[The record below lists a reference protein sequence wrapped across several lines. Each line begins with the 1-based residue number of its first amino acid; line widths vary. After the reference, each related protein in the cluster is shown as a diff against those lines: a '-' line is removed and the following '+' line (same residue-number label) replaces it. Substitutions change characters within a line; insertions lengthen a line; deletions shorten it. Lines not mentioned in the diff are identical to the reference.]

1 MLRQI
6 NNIDNIVLA
15 PCKNSL
21 TSIIQKYGKD
31 FYNSKEF
38 IEKKQI
44 ASLEF
49 EKKRKQLR
57 YFLIENN
64 ILIETN
70 FQMINTW
77 DNSKASKT
85 KLFNFYNQ
93 QEESK
98 NTNTNNINININNT
112 NNDNL

>member
-6 NNIDNIVLA
+6 SDIDNIVLA

-31 FYNSKEF
+31 FYNSTEF

-49 EKKRKQLR
+49 EKKRKALTFFMIKHNI
-57 YFLIENN
+57 FLTI
-64 ILIETN
+64 N
-70 FQMINTW
+70 FNMINTW
-77 DNSKASKT
+77 NNSKLSKT
-85 KLFNFYNQ
+85 KLLNLYKYKEKMEYSRECQ
-93 QEESK
+93 L
-98 NTNTNNINININNT
+98 NNYHYEK
-112 NNDNL
+112 L